1 MRTFR
6 ITERDLDAGCRE
18 IRLEGELDLSVADR
32 LQARL
37 DAVVADDVDALV
49 CVDECDFI
57 DSTGIA
63 VIVLAHRLME
73 DKGRRLF
80 VCDPSPEVRR
90 VLDITGL
97 IAQGIVFESTDAA
110 LAERFGRVAS
120 RPFRASRASQKLSA
134 ANGDPP
140 RGRAP
145 GKSPVTDSATTAP
158 ASA

>member
-1 MRTFR
+1 MSAFR
-6 ITERDLDAGCRE
+6 INERDLDGECRE

-37 DAVVADDVDALV
+37 DAAVADDVEVLV

-63 VIVLAHRLME
+63 VIVLAYKLME
-73 DKGRRLF
+73 DRGRRLF
-80 VCDPSPEVRR
+80 VSDPSPEVRR

-97 IAQGIVFESTDAA
+97 TDQGIVFESTDAA

-120 RPFRASRASQKLSA
+120 PS
-134 ANGDPP
+134 N
-140 RGRAP
+140 
-145 GKSPVTDSATTAP
+145 
-158 ASA
+158 